1 MSGDLQEKVGK
12 ETRKW
17 KMENRMGEK
26 VTRKATE
33 TTKNGQLT
41 TTPKKRCTR
50 DVSCLSEN
58 PNMPFHE
65 NSLFVSIDLCAKGEK
80 TKKGN
85 HFPKKTQI

>member
-1 MSGDLQEKVGK
+1 VSGDLQEKVGK

-41 TTPKKRCTR
+41 TTPKKRCT
-50 DVSCLSEN
+50 
-58 PNMPFHE
+58 
-65 NSLFVSIDLCAKGEK
+65 
-80 TKKGN
+80 
-85 HFPKKTQI
+85 